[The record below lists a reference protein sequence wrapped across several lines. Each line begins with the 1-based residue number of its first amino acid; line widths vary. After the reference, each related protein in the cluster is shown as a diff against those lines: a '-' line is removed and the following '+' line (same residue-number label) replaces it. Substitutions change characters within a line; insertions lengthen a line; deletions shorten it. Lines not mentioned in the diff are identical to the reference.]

1 MTAKRQTRT
10 RTRAHAIWV
19 KAFLTQL
26 SINGNVSAACDAA
39 NISRDLVYD
48 KRKDD
53 PVFKAQWD
61 TALEIACDSLEA
73 EAWRRAV
80 NGVNSAIYSQGKYV
94 ADEVKYSDT
103 LMQTLLKAH
112 RPAKYRE
119 TINVN
124 IPPEALK
131 LLPALAAAINSL
143 NLNAVDV
150 FQEIINEAAKADA
163 ELVNG

>member
-48 KRKDD
+48 KRKSD
-53 PVFKAQWD
+53 PAFAAQWD

-94 ADEVKYSDT
+94 ADEVKYSDA

-112 RPAKYRE
+112 KPDKYADKLIIKLSPEQQAILTKHGLTAAEAFNMLLQRLANVE
-119 TINVN
+119 T
-124 IPPEALK
+124 
-131 LLPALAAAINSL
+131 S
-143 NLNAVDV
+143 
-150 FQEIINEAAKADA
+150 
-163 ELVNG
+163 